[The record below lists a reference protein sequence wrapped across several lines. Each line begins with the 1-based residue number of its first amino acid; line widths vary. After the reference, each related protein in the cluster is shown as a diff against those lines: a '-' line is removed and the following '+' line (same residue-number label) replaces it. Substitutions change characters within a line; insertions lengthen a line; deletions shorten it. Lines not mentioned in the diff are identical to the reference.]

1 MFKFTKSI
9 VKARDTAK
17 PFSSLLERI
26 TVQPKTKEKVFFAV
40 KEKLNEID
48 EPKRKKKYLLK
59 RLERKLVRPA
69 LPSLEELRE
78 RQEEMEQH
86 L

>member
-9 VKARDTAK
+9 IKARDATK
-17 PFSSLLERI
+17 PFPFLFERI
-26 TVQPKTKEKVFFAV
+26 TVQFEIKEKVFFAV

-59 RLERKLVRPA
+59 RLERKLVRPT
-69 LPSLEELRE
+69 SSSFEELRK
-78 RQEEMEQH
+78 RQQEMEQH

>member
-9 VKARDTAK
+9 VKACDAAK
-17 PFSSLLERI
+17 PFSFLFEHI
-26 TVQPKTKEKVFFAV
+26 TIQSETKEKVFFAV

-48 EPKRKKKYLLK
+48 ELKRKKKYLLK
-59 RLERKLVRPA
+59 RLERKLVRPTP
-69 LPSLEELRE
+69 PSLEELRE
-78 RQEEMEQH
+78 RQQKMEQH